1 MLKDTLQEI
10 PRSVKIAIYSFV
22 VFIGFIIFLIVN
34 PFVIV
39 SAGEK
44 GLVLNWG
51 AVSGDVLDPG
61 LHFRVPVMQKV
72 KKVTIQP
79 IQIDYKIT
87 VNEDGAITK
96 DNQTIGVD
104 TTIFYRYDQDR
115 LTEMWREYGEDK
127 LASII
132 KTSVKESFKEQI
144 GDYTIFEIAST
155 QEKIRSEVTSD
166 IKRKLEIYPI
176 YVTEFRIQNYDWSAD
191 FDHQI
196 KQTMVRAQQVKQAEQ
211 DLLITE
217 QQANKQVKEAEAQKQ
232 AAITKAEGA
241 KEAAALMAEAKALE
255 GEGIRKYN
263 MSVQAN
269 MDLEIRLRQ
278 LEIEKIRAGL
288 WDGKLVPSQVF
299 TPIPLNLQPN
309 FQTP

>member
-1 MLKDTLQEI
+1 MLKNELSEI
-10 PRSVKIAIYSFV
+10 PKSVKIGIYAFV
-22 VFIGFIIFLIVN
+22 AFIGLIIFLIVN

-39 SAGEK
+39 QAGEK

-51 AVSGDVLDPG
+51 AVSGDVLNPG
-61 LHFRVPVMQKV
+61 LHFRVPIMQKV

-79 IQIDYKIT
+79 IQLDHRVT

-96 DNQTIGVD
+96 DNQTVGAD
-104 TTIFYRYDQDR
+104 TTIYYRYDQDR
-115 LTEMWREYGEDK
+115 LTEMWREFGEEK

-132 KTSVKESFKEQI
+132 KTVVKESFKEQI
-144 GDYTIFEIAST
+144 GDHTIFEIAST
-155 QEKIRSEVTSD
+155 QEKIREQVTAD
-166 IKRKLEIYPI
+166 IKKKLEVYPI
-176 YVTEFRIQNYDWSAD
+176 FVTEFRIQNYDWSDD
-191 FDHQI
+191 FDQQI

-211 DLLITE
+211 DLLVTE
-217 QQANKQVKEAEAQKQ
+217 QQANKKVKEAEAEKQ
-232 AAITKAEGA
+232 AAITKAEGE

-263 MSVQAN
+263 ESVQAN